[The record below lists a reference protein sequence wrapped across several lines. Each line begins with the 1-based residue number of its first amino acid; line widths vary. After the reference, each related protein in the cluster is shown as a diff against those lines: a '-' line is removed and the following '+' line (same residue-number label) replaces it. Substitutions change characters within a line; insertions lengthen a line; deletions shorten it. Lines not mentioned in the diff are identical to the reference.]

1 MSLQSSMAV
10 MKAKLAGNIPAL
22 QMLAQQGD
30 VEAVTALK
38 EMLDTKQYAK
48 DVQDNSLMQ
57 APDTAPVL
65 DQMVGNLSAPVSGL
79 AAYAAGGRVRE
90 FAGGGYS
97 WESDPSVTPLEKWNL
112 TNMARR
118 GQVADRVTQRDVYL
132 AQKDTGEIGFSPKV
146 QEFLSGL
153 GDKAKQMFTQATS
166 NPNYSNEGKNY
177 PAPDAPANPRLKR
190 QEGVGTGVDEPV
202 PPTTTPA
209 SAGAQTVSGI
219 GSGRNPGAVP
229 PAKIIPR
236 DEVPPA
242 TVIPNAKD
250 LSSDDLRTHLAALE
264 PLQKKRDE
272 LTQMSRKQLEEAYN
286 AQVKAASPSK
296 FDQVM
301 QFLNAV
307 AARGGSSA
315 AQALGAGGAQ
325 LQESKQARA
334 KALADAKA
342 GYAKADIL
350 LQEAEV
356 RAKIGDVQGEY
367 KLRQEAE
374 KVRMDAQKAESEANL
389 RSAQADYQRAGA
401 EYTRDIK
408 PSVEAEKAAA
418 ATIRARRPVG
428 SGGTGTVMK
437 DAQIAAEA
445 SRRANADAKAWGADI
460 NNMGRPFD
468 LEGRR
473 AKYEAQMR
481 AQRSG
486 QLAPAASP
494 AGPSKSYDFGQLM
507 SGQ

>member
-38 EMLDTKQYAK
+38 EMMDTKQYAK

-65 DQMVGNLSAPVSGL
+65 DQMVGNLSSPVSGL

-166 NPNYSNEGKNY
+166 NPNYSNEGRNY

-190 QEGVGTGVDEPV
+190 QEGV
-202 PPTTTPA
+202 
-209 SAGAQTVSGI
+209 GAQTVSGI

-250 LSSDDLRTHLAALE
+250 MSSDDLKAHLAALE

-286 AQVKAASPSK
+286 AQVKAASPGK

-342 GYAKADIL
+342 AYAKADIL
-350 LQEAEV
+350 LQQAEV
-356 RAKIGDVQGEY
+356 QNQMGDIQGAH

-374 KVRMDAQKAESEANL
+374 KVRMDAQKAESEAKL
-389 RSAQADYQRAGA
+389 REAQGNYQNAGA

-408 PSVEAEKAAA
+408 PSVEAEKARA
-418 ATIRARRPVG
+418 ATIRAQRPAG
-428 SGGTGTVMK
+428 SGGAGGAGKPLTA
-437 DAQIAAEA
+437 AQRTAAIQREAAALAARDKQDLNIMTPA
-445 SRRANADAKAWGADI
+445 SREQYIRQATATIDAMQKPGSAT
-460 NNMGRPFD
+460 
-468 LEGRR
+468 
-473 AKYEAQMR
+473 
-481 AQRSG
+481 
-486 QLAPAASP
+486 ASP
-494 AGPSKSYDFGQLM
+494 AGPSRTIKFNDITGI
-507 SGQ
+507 